1 MSGHDGERNYTDNNA
16 RYAAVVGSGRCGRV
30 RKYLPW
36 RSMAIAMQ
44 KRQGNYDG
52 AMLTSS
58 AD

>member
-1 MSGHDGERNYTDNNA
+1 MVSATTLTIRP

-44 KRQGNYDG
+44 KRQGDYDG
-52 AMLTSS
+52 AMLASS